1 MIVVLKSI
9 IALTI
14 IPIIGFLVSFG
25 ILNSLAEDITVAE
38 LIKTV
43 QFNCALDY
51 QKGCSEF
58 DNIFLLRDASIY
70 SGIASFLIIF
80 TYFSFA
86 KIAGTNRDIISK
98 LFPPLIPLILLL
110 ISAQTI
116 VQG

>member
-51 QKGCSEF
+51 QTGCSEF
-58 DNIFLLRDASIY
+58 DNIFLFRDASIY

-80 TYFSFA
+80 TYFLCASLPVFQI
-86 KIAGTNRDIISK
+86 KIFSK
-98 LFPPLIPLILLL
+98 KVFIK
-110 ISAQTI
+110 
-116 VQG
+116 